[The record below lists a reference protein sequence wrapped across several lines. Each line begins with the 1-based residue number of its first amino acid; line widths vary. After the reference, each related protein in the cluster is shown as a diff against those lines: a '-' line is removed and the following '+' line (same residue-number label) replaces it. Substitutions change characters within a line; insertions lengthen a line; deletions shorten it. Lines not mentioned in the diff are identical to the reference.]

1 MDMKVKKK
9 KKWREKKLLMWNKWS
24 RRSLNK
30 REFLINNRML
40 KKDKDKKLRVV
51 ISFKTWK
58 LKNQTWDSGT
68 KN

>member
-1 MDMKVKKK
+1 
-9 KKWREKKLLMWNKWS
+9 
-24 RRSLNK
+24 
-30 REFLINNRML
+30 ML